1 MGKALPYFERFS
13 EIEAKL
19 NELAEL
25 SNRARAKGLDPSTK
39 IEVEF
44 SRDLAERVEKSVG
57 PPNIAFRIR
66 ELSALLP
73 REEIAFKIAEE
84 IVYGGFGS
92 SAEEIAEQA
101 VRTALAIFGEGVTIA
116 PIEGISGVREKEN
129 SDGTKYLALYF
140 SGPIRSAGGTDMGL
154 ILVVA
159 DYVRR
164 LLGLSRYRATEQE
177 ARRFVEELRLYE
189 REVGRFQFRVSDEEL
204 FHAIMH
210 LPVEVTGGE
219 TDPIEVS
226 FYRNLPRIETNR
238 LRGGALRVV
247 NDGLIGR
254 KAKILRIVDKLGI
267 RGWDWLR
274 GIRAEEGEE
283 RERREFMYME
293 DVIAGR
299 PIFSF
304 PGAKGGFRLR
314 YGRARNTGL
323 AAVGIHPSTMIAL
336 RKFVAIGT
344 QLKLELPGK
353 AGVAQPV
360 DSIEPP
366 VVKLKDG
373 SVVRLEDPRTAGE
386 LLDSIDSIL
395 FLGDILIGFGEFLEN
410 NRPLFP
416 SGFVEEWWA
425 KILAKALKDR
435 GSIEC
440 PGLDAQRLRAFIIDP
455 LGHKP
460 SPEEALQISRRL
472 KIPLHPKYVYFWDHI
487 SPEDFAYLRR
497 GLLASSEGGEEITAK
512 LDARLKGILETLCI
526 PHKVIGGSISIGEE
540 SPILSACLALG
551 EGDLEIP
558 PGLPTIEIIKR
569 ISGIEIIPKAFGFIG
584 ARMGRP
590 EKADRREMKPLVHC
604 IFPVGTYGGPK
615 RDVVQAA
622 ESFGSISVE
631 LGRRRCGSC
640 GALTFQTRCPECG
653 GSTNA
658 EYVCRRCGRALKG
671 GYCEHCKSEAIP
683 HQLYSVDLKGMLH
696 GALKRLGMA
705 DLPEVVKG
713 VKGLS
718 SREKVPEPLEKGI
731 LRSKYGLS
739 VYKDGTIR
747 FDVTNAPLTHFKP
760 KEIGTPVEKL
770 RELGYDC
777 DARCDRLEDAD
788 QLCPLKVHDIIIPIK
803 CADYLLKV
811 AGFIDELLEKF
822 YGLPPYYRA
831 KERGDLVGHL
841 VIGLSPHT
849 SVGIVGRIIGFTE
862 ASVCFAHPFWHA
874 AKRRDCDGDEDSV
887 SLALD
892 VFLNFSRS
900 FLPSKIG
907 GLMDAPLLLSVIIN
921 PSEIARQAYNME
933 SQGFPLRFY
942 EETLRKSDPKVV
954 GDMIETVLHRIEGG
968 NPFSPLPFTHWT
980 SDINAGNL
988 ESRYKTLETMF
999 EKIEEQLRIAE
1010 AVRAVD
1016 SRAVVG
1022 KILST
1027 HLLRDMVGNLKAFS
1041 GQKFRC
1047 LKCNSKFR
1055 RIPLRGVCI
1064 RCGGKLSLTVYK
1076 GTMEKYL
1083 AKAEELVGK
1092 YGLGGYYEQRLKL
1105 IREEI
1110 NSLFPSGL
1118 AEIRGRQTNLAQFL

>member
-1 MGKALPYFERFS
+1 MGKALPYFEKFS
-13 EIEAKL
+13 EIEARL
-19 NELAEL
+19 NELAKL
-25 SNRARAKGLDPSTK
+25 SNEARAKGLDPSTK

-44 SRDLAERVEKSVG
+44 SKDLAERVEKSVG
-57 PPNIAFRIR
+57 PPNMALRIR
-66 ELSALLP
+66 ELAALLP

-84 IVYGGFGS
+84 IVYGKFGS

-101 VRTALAIFGEGVTIA
+101 VRTALAILGEGVTIA
-116 PIEGISGVREKEN
+116 PIEGISEVKEKEN
-129 SDGTKYLALYF
+129 NDGTRYLALYF

-164 LLGLSRYRATEQE
+164 LLGLSKYRATEQE

-189 REVGRFQFRVSDEEL
+189 REVGRFQFKVSDEEL

-210 LPVEVTGGE
+210 LPVEVTGSE

-274 GIRAEEGEE
+274 EIRAEEGEE

-314 YGRARNTGL
+314 YGKARNTGL

-336 RKFVAIGT
+336 RKFIATGT

-366 VVKLKDG
+366 VVKLRDG
-373 SVVRLEDPRTAGE
+373 SVLRLEDPRIAEE

-395 FLGDILIGFGEFLEN
+395 FLGDILVGFGEFLEN
-410 NRPLFP
+410 NRQLFP
-416 SGFVEEWWA
+416 SGFVEEWWV
-425 KILAKALKDR
+425 KILAKALKGG
-435 GSIEC
+435 GSIEGL
-440 PGLDAQRLRAFIIDP
+440 GLDAQRLRSFLIDP

-460 SPEEALQISRRL
+460 SPREALAISRLL
-472 KIPLHPKYVYFWDHI
+472 KIPLHPRYTYFWDHI
-487 SPEDFAYLRR
+487 SPEDFSYLRR
-497 GLLASSEGGEEITAK
+497 GLLASHGDEGEITVEFGP
-512 LDARLKGILETLCI
+512 RLKGILETLCI
-526 PHKVIGGSISIGEE
+526 PHKVVGGRIAIGEE
-540 SPILSACLALG
+540 SPILFACLALE
-551 EGDLEIP
+551 EGDLEMP
-558 PGLPTIEIIKR
+558 PGLPPIKIIKE

-590 EKADRREMKPLVHC
+590 EKANRREMKPLVHC
-604 IFPVGTYGGPK
+604 IFPVGTHGGPR

-631 LGRRRCGSC
+631 VGRRRCISC
-640 GALTFQTRCPECG
+640 GALAFETRCPECG
-653 GSTNA
+653 GLTNA
-658 EYVCRRCGRALKG
+658 EYICRRCGRALKG
-671 GYCEHCKSEAIP
+671 GYCEHCKSDALP
-683 HQLYSVDLKGMLH
+683 YQLYSIDLRAMLDR
-696 GALKRLGMA
+696 ALKRLGMA
-705 DLPEVVKG
+705 DPPEMVKG

-718 SREKVPEPLEKGI
+718 SREKVPEPLEKGV

-760 KEIGTPVEKL
+760 KEIGMPVERL

-777 DARCDRLEDAD
+777 DMDCNRLENPD
-788 QLCPLKVHDIIIPIK
+788 QLCPLKVHDIIIPVK
-803 CADYLLKV
+803 CADYLVRV
-811 AGFIDELLEKF
+811 AGFLDELLEKF

-831 KERGDLVGHL
+831 KDRGDLVGHL

-849 SVGIVGRIIGFTE
+849 SVGVVGRIIGFTE

-907 GLMDAPLLLSVIIN
+907 GLMDAPLLLSVVIN

-933 SQGFPLRFY
+933 SQGFPLRFF
-942 EETLRKSDPKVV
+942 EETVKRSDPKVV
-954 GDMIETVLHRIEGG
+954 GDMIETALHKIESGD
-968 NPFSPLPFTHWT
+968 PFSPLAFTHWT

-1055 RIPLRGVCI
+1055 RIPLKGACI

-1083 AKAEELVGK
+1083 GKAEELVRK

-1110 NSLFPSGL
+1110 NSLFPESP
-1118 AEIRGRQTNLAQFL
+1118 AEMRGRQTNLAQFL

>member
-1 MGKALPYFERFS
+1 LGRALPYFERFS
-13 EIEAKL
+13 EIEARL
-19 NELAEL
+19 NELAKL
-25 SNRARAKGLDPSTK
+25 SNEARARGLDPSAK

-57 PPNIAFRIR
+57 PPNIASRIR
-66 ELSALLP
+66 ELAAILP

-84 IVYGGFGS
+84 IVYGKFGS

-101 VRTALAIFGEGVTIA
+101 VRTALAILGEGVTIA
-116 PIEGISGVREKEN
+116 PIEGISEVREKEN

-140 SGPIRSAGGTDMGL
+140 AGPIRSAGGTDMGL

-164 LLGLSRYRATEQE
+164 LLGLSKYRATEEE
-177 ARRFVEELRLYE
+177 ARRFIEELRLYE
-189 REVGRFQFRVSDEEL
+189 REVGRFQFKVSDEEL

-254 KAKILRIVDKLGI
+254 RAKILRIIDKLGI

-274 GIRAEEGEE
+274 EIRAEEGEE
-283 RERREFMYME
+283 KERREFMYME

-304 PGAKGGFRLR
+304 PGAEGGFRLR

-323 AAVGIHPSTMIAL
+323 AAVGLHPSTMIAL
-336 RKFVAIGT
+336 RKFVATGT

-366 VVKLKDG
+366 VVKLRDG
-373 SVVRLEDPRTAGE
+373 SVVRLEDPRAAE
-386 LLDSIDSIL
+386 DLLDSIEEIL

-425 KILAKALKDR
+425 KLLAKALRDR
-435 GSIEC
+435 GIEGL
-440 PGLDAQRLRAFIIDP
+440 GLDARRLHSFISDP
-455 LGHKP
+455 LGRKP
-460 SPEEALQISRRL
+460 SPEEALRISRL
-472 KIPLHPKYVYFWDHI
+472 LGIPLHPRYTYFWDRI
-487 SPEDFAYLRR
+487 SSDDLAYLRR
-497 GLLASSEGGEEITAK
+497 KLLTSRRDEAGMAAE
-512 LDARLKGILETLCI
+512 LDPRLKGILEKLCV
-526 PHKVIGGSISIGEE
+526 PHSVARGEIIIGEE
-540 SPILSACLALG
+540 SRILSACLALD
-551 EGDLEIP
+551 EGHLEVP
-558 PGLPTIEIIKR
+558 PDPSAIEVIRK
-569 ISGIEIIPKAFGFIG
+569 ISGIGIIPKAFGFIG

-590 EKADRREMKPLVHC
+590 EKSDRRAMKPLVHC
-604 IFPVGTYGGPK
+604 IFPVGGYGGPR
-615 RDVVQAA
+615 RDIIQAA
-622 ESFGSISVE
+622 ESFGSISAEVA
-631 LGRRRCGSC
+631 RRRCLSC
-640 GALTFQTRCPECG
+640 GALTFETRCPKCG
-653 GSTNA
+653 GPTNA
-658 EYVCRRCGRALKG
+658 EHICRKCGRSMRE
-671 GYCEHCKSEAIP
+671 GYCGHCKSEAVPYQIF
-683 HQLYSVDLKGMLH
+683 SIDLKAMLDR
-696 GALKRLGMA
+696 ALKRLGMA
-705 DLPEVVKG
+705 NPPEIVKG

-747 FDVTNAPLTHFKP
+747 YDVTNAPLTHFKP
-760 KEIGTPVEKL
+760 GEIGTPVEKL
-770 RELGYDC
+770 RELGYDLDMNC
-777 DARCDRLEDAD
+777 DPLEGPD
-788 QLCPLKVHDIIIPIK
+788 QLCPLKVHDIIIPVE
-803 CADYLLKV
+803 CADYLVKV

-831 KERGDLVGHL
+831 KDRGDLVGHL

-849 SVGIVGRIIGFTE
+849 SVGVVGRIIGFTE

-874 AKRRDCDGDEDSV
+874 AKRRDCDGDEDSI

-907 GLMDAPLLLSVIIN
+907 GLMDAPLLLNVVIN
-921 PSEIARQAYNME
+921 PMEIARQAYNME
-933 SQGFPLRFY
+933 AQGFPLRFF

-954 GDMIETVLHRIEGG
+954 GDMIEMAFHKVESGE
-968 NPFSPLPFTHWT
+968 PFSPLPFTHWT
-980 SDINAGNL
+980 SDINAGNR
-988 ESRYKTLETMF
+988 ESRYKALETMF
-999 EKIEEQLRIAE
+999 EKLEEQLRLAE
-1010 AVRAVD
+1010 ALRAVD
-1016 SRAVVG
+1016 SRVVVG

-1027 HLLRDMVGNLKAFS
+1027 HLLRDMAGNLKAFS

-1055 RIPLRGVCI
+1055 RIPLKGICTK
-1064 RCGGKLSLTVYK
+1064 CGGKLSPTVYK

-1092 YGLGGYYEQRLKL
+1092 YGLGPYYEQRLRL
-1105 IREEI
+1105 IKDEI
-1110 NSLFPSGL
+1110 NSLFPTPPADL
-1118 AEIRGRQTNLAQFL
+1118 KGRQTNLAQFL